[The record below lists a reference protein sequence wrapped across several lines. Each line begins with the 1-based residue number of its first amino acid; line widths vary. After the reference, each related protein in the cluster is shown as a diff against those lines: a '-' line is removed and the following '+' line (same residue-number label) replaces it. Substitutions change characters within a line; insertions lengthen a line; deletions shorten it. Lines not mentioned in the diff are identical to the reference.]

1 MDEFLR
7 LPLAHQAELLDL
19 ISGKVGLPAQALE
32 KDIWLCWALDQVFSS
47 SKSVRL
53 AFKGGT
59 SLSKV
64 FNAIQRFSEDVD
76 VTLNYIDLLPDFD
89 VDPFDTGTS
98 KSAIKR
104 YSEQL
109 KLALSTHV
117 HSEIV
122 PSLESA
128 LVELTGDRGTLS
140 VNDDG
145 DMLKL
150 RYPVAVESYGEY
162 MNDWVL
168 IEFGGRNTTLPNG
181 LNWIEPIV
189 AAQIEKLR
197 FPSAEVMTL
206 APERTFWEKATLIHV
221 ECNRQRQ
228 ASPERISRHWYD
240 LYMLGKNE
248 IGRRAIED
256 RALLE
261 DVLRIKTAFFNASYA
276 HYDQCLQNRFRLVPQ
291 GSLAAQLEADY
302 RAMIVAGMFIGEPPE
317 FQEILRG
324 LSLLEC
330 AINGG

>member
-7 LPLAHQAELLDL
+7 QPFAEQAELLDL
-19 ISGKVGLPAQALE
+19 VSAKVGLPAQALE
-32 KDIWLCWALDQVFSS
+32 KDIWLCWALNKVFST

-64 FNAIQRFSEDVD
+64 FDAIHRFSEDVD
-76 VTLNYIDLLPDFD
+76 LTLNYIDLLPDVDVELFD
-89 VDPFDTGTS
+89 SGTS
-98 KSAIKR
+98 RSAIKR
-104 YSEQL
+104 YSEAL

-117 HSEIV
+117 RGEIV
-122 PSLESA
+122 PPLESA
-128 LVELTGDRGTLS
+128 LFELTGGLGSLS
-140 VNDDG
+140 INDDG

-150 RYPVAVESYGEY
+150 RYPATVESYGNY

-168 IEFGGRNTTLPNG
+168 IEFGGRNTTIPNV
-181 LNWIEPIV
+181 LNRIEPIV
-189 AAQIEKLR
+189 AAHIENLR

-248 IGRRAIED
+248 IGRRAIQD
-256 RALLE
+256 RGLLE
-261 DVLRIKTAFFNASYA
+261 DVVRIKTAFFNASYA
-276 HYDQCLQNRFRLVPQ
+276 HYDQCLLNRFRLVPH
-291 GSLAAQLEADY
+291 GPLADQIESDY
-302 RAMIVAGMFIGEPPE
+302 RAMIVAGMFIGEPPT
-317 FQEILRG
+317 FPEILDG
-324 LSLLEC
+324 LSQLER
-330 AINGG
+330 AINGA